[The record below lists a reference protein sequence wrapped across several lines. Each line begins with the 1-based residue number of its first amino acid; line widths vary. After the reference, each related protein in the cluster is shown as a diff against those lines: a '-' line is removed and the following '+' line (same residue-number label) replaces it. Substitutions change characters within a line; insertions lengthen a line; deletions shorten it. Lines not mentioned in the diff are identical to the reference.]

1 MAGGSH
7 FDWDLIR
14 EDDDTIRDALEH
26 ANAPVTL
33 AALVHLT
40 GNVELLRG
48 GIRVDNNRARDLQRG
63 IGTKQQANI
72 RAMALQVLTDYR
84 DRGCPAP
91 PPLAP
96 EALREILRFI
106 TGEEL
111 DEDIVRFLIEESEF
125 ETDDAYGVGGFDAI
139 PADTRRR
146 FHVVVVG
153 AGMSGL
159 LAGYRLKQAGLSFT
173 IVERSPDVGGTWHD
187 NIYPGCR
194 VDNPSHVYEYSFA
207 RHDWPQY
214 YCTQPVLSSY
224 FERCASDFGLRPHIL
239 FEHEVVEADFDEAS
253 DAWNVTVEDRDG
265 HTTMLKANAL
275 ICATGQLNQPRLPD
289 LDGVGAFE
297 GPAFHSAR
305 WDHTLDLSDKRVAVI
320 GTGASAMQFVPEVA
334 RQAREVMVFQRTP
347 PWIYPNPDYRA
358 SVPAGEHWLINHVP
372 YYARW
377 YHFLLFWLD
386 GEGLYASVTKD
397 PAWQHQERSVSAAN
411 EALRK
416 LMIRSIRRELDGD
429 RDLIAASIP
438 KHPPCGKRLLV
449 DDGTWYRTLKR
460 DNVQLITETI
470 DRITADGVRT
480 ADGVGHSADV
490 LVYATGFH
498 ASRFLW
504 PMRVRGRD
512 RRDLREHWGDD
523 PRAFLGVVVPG
534 YPNLFCLYGPNTNIV
549 ITGSTIFFSECGMHY
564 VMGCIKML
572 FENGHRSLECRKE
585 VHDAYN
591 VIIDEGNLQVAW
603 GAPNVRSWY
612 KNKAGRVTQNWPF
625 KLLEYWSRTRTPSR
639 EHFLFN

>member
-1 MAGGSH
+1 MASGNY
-7 FDWDLIR
+7 FDWDPI
-14 EDDDTIRDALEH
+14 DDGDDVIRDALEH

-40 GNVELLRG
+40 GDVELLRG
-48 GIRVDNNRARDLQRG
+48 DISVDHNRARDLQCG
-63 IGTKQQANI
+63 ISMEHQAI
-72 RAMALQVLTDYR
+72 VRARALQVLRDYR
-84 DRGCPAP
+84 DRGCPALS
-91 PPLAP
+91 PLAP
-96 EALREILRFI
+96 DTLREILRFI
-106 TGEEL
+106 TGQEL
-111 DEDIVRFLIEESEF
+111 DEDCVRFLVEESEF
-125 ETDDAYGVGGFDAI
+125 EKDDAYGVGGFDAI
-139 PADTRRR
+139 PADVRRR

-159 LAGYRLKQAGLSFT
+159 LAGYRLKKAGLSFT
-173 IVERSPDVGGTWHD
+173 IVERSSDVGGTWHD
-187 NIYPGCR
+187 NVYPGCR

-214 YCTQPVLSSY
+214 YCAQPILKSY
-224 FERCASDFGLRPHIL
+224 FSHCATDFGLRPHIL
-239 FEHEVVEADFDEAS
+239 FEHEVVGADFDEENGTWS
-253 DAWNVTVEDRDG
+253 VTLQDRDG
-265 HTTMLKANAL
+265 TNSLLKANAL

-289 LDGVGAFE
+289 LEGVGAFE

-305 WDHTLDLSDKRVAVI
+305 WDPTLDLSGKRVAVI

-334 RQAREVMVFQRTP
+334 KEAREVMVFQRTP
-347 PWIYPNPDYRA
+347 PWIYPTPDYRD

-386 GEGLYASVTKD
+386 GEGLYASVKKD
-397 PAWQHQERSVSAAN
+397 EAWPHQERSVSAAN
-411 EALRK
+411 DDLRK
-416 LMIRSIRRELDGD
+416 LMIRSIKRELNGD
-429 RDLIAASIP
+429 KELIAASIP

-449 DDGTWYRTLKR
+449 DDGTWYRTLRR

-470 DRITADGVRT
+470 ERVTADGVRT
-480 ADGVGHSADV
+480 TDGVEHSADV

-504 PMRVRGRD
+504 PMRIRGRE
-512 RRDLREHWGDD
+512 RRDIREHWGDD
-523 PRAFLGVVVPG
+523 PRAYLGIVVPG

-564 VMGCIKML
+564 VMGCIRML
-572 FENGHRSLECRKE
+572 FKNGYRSLECRKE

-591 VIIDEGNLQVAW
+591 AVIDEGNLQVAW

-625 KLLEYWSRTRTPSR
+625 KLLEYWSQTKTPNH
-639 EHFLFN
+639 EHFHFS

>member
-14 EDDDTIRDALEH
+14 DDDDTIRDALEH

-33 AALVHLT
+33 AALVHLS
-40 GNVELLRG
+40 GDVELLRG
-48 GIRVDNNRARDLQRG
+48 DIRVDNNRARDLQRG
-63 IGTKQQANI
+63 IGSKQQAII
-72 RAMALQVLTDYR
+72 RAKALQVLTDYR

-106 TGEEL
+106 TGDEL
-111 DEDIVRFLIEESEF
+111 DEDIVRFLMEESEF
-125 ETDDAYGVGGFDAI
+125 ETDDAYGVGGFDTI
-139 PADTRRR
+139 PADIRRR

-173 IVERSPDVGGTWHD
+173 IVERSAEVGGTWHD

-214 YCTQPVLSSY
+214 YCTQPILHSY

-239 FEHEVVEADFDEAS
+239 FEHEVAGADFDEAS
-253 DAWNVTVEDRDG
+253 GAWSVTVQDGDG
-265 HTTMLKANAL
+265 HTAVLKANAL

-289 LDGVGAFE
+289 LDGLGAFE

-416 LMIRSIRRELDGD
+416 LMIRSIRRELEGD
-429 RDLIAASIP
+429 RALMAASIP

-460 DNVQLITETI
+460 DNVKLITETI
-470 DRITADGVRT
+470 DRITADGVQT

-504 PMRVRGRD
+504 PMRIRGRD

-572 FENGHRSLECRKE
+572 FENGYRSLECRKE

-625 KLLEYWSRTRTPSR
+625 KLLEYWSRTRAPSQR
-639 EHFLFN
+639 DFHFS

>member
-1 MAGGSH
+1 MVGGSH

-14 EDDDTIRDALEH
+14 DDDDTIRDALEH

-40 GNVELLRG
+40 GDVELLRG
-48 GIRVDNNRARDLQRG
+48 DIRVDNSRARDLQRG
-63 IGTKQQANI
+63 IGRKQQASI

-84 DRGCPAP
+84 DRGCPAAA
-91 PPLAP
+91 PLAP
-96 EALREILRFI
+96 ETLREILRFI

-111 DEDIVRFLIEESEF
+111 DEDCVQFLMEESEF

-139 PADTRRR
+139 PSDIRHR

-214 YCTQPVLSSY
+214 YCTQPVLHSY
-224 FERCASDFGLRPHIL
+224 FERCASDFGLRSHVL
-239 FEHEVVEADFDEAS
+239 FEHEVVGADFDEAS
-253 DAWNVTVEDRDG
+253 STWSVTVQSRDG
-265 HTTMLKANAL
+265 HTNVLKANAL

-289 LDGVGAFE
+289 LEGVGAFE

-320 GTGASAMQFVPEVA
+320 GPGASAMQFVPEVA
-334 RQAREVMVFQRTP
+334 RQARQVKIFQRTP

-429 RDLIAASIP
+429 RGLMTASIP

-470 DRITADGVRT
+470 DRITAEGVRT
-480 ADGVGHSADV
+480 ADGVEHSVDV

-504 PMRVRGRD
+504 PMRIRGRN

-523 PRAFLGVVVPG
+523 PRAFLGIVVPG

-549 ITGSTIFFSECGMHY
+549 ITGSTIFFSECAMRY
-564 VMGCIKML
+564 VMGCIRML
-572 FENGHRSLECRKE
+572 FESGHRSLECRKE

-603 GAPNVRSWY
+603 GAPSVRSWY

-625 KLLEYWSRTRTPSR
+625 KLLEYWSRTRTPSHK
-639 EHFLFN
+639 HFLFN

>member
-14 EDDDTIRDALEH
+14 DDDDTIREALEY

-40 GNVELLRG
+40 GDVELLRG
-48 GIRVDNNRARDLQRG
+48 DIRVDNSRARDLQRG
-63 IGTKQQANI
+63 IGKKQQAII
-72 RAMALQVLTDYR
+72 RARALQVLTEYR

-96 EALREILRFI
+96 ETLREILRFI
-106 TGEEL
+106 TGQEL
-111 DEDIVRFLIEESEF
+111 DEDCIRFLMEESEF

-139 PADTRRR
+139 PADVRRR

-159 LAGYRLKQAGLSFT
+159 LAGYRLRQAGLSFT
-173 IVERSPDVGGTWHD
+173 IVERSGDVGGTWHD
-187 NIYPGCR
+187 NVYPGCR
-194 VDNPSHVYEYSFA
+194 IDNPSHVYEYSFA

-214 YCTQPVLSSY
+214 YCTQPVLHSY

-239 FEHEVVEADFDEAS
+239 FEHEVVGADFDEAEG
-253 DAWNVTVEDRDG
+253 AWSVTVRDRG
-265 HTTMLKANAL
+265 GRTTALKANAL

-305 WDHTLDLSDKRVAVI
+305 WDPTLDLSEKRVAVI

-334 RQAREVMVFQRTP
+334 RQAREVIVFQRTP

-411 EALRK
+411 EAVRK
-416 LMIRSIRRELDGD
+416 FMIRSIRRELDGD
-429 RDLIAASIP
+429 KDLIAASIP

-449 DDGTWYRTLKR
+449 DDGTWYRTLRR
-460 DNVQLITETI
+460 DNVQLITEKI
-470 DRITADGVRT
+470 DQVTAHGVRT
-480 ADGVGHSADV
+480 ADGVEHRADA

-504 PMRVRGRD
+504 PMRIRGRD
-512 RRDLREHWGDD
+512 GCDLRRHWGDD
-523 PRAFLGVVVPG
+523 PRAYLGIVVPG

-549 ITGSTIFFSECGMHY
+549 ITGSTIFFSECAMHY
-564 VMGCIKML
+564 VMGCIRML
-572 FENGHRSLECRKE
+572 FENGHRNLECRKD

-625 KLLEYWSRTRTPSR
+625 KLLEYWSRTRTPNR
-639 EHFLFN
+639 EHFLFS

>member
-14 EDDDTIRDALEH
+14 DGDDTIRDALEH
-26 ANAPVTL
+26 ANAPVTM

-40 GNVELLRG
+40 GDVELLRG
-48 GIRVDNNRARDLQRG
+48 DIRVDHSRARDLQCG
-63 IGTKQQANI
+63 ISTEQQAI
-72 RAMALQVLTDYR
+72 VRARALQVLTDYR
-84 DRGCPAP
+84 DRGCPAL

-96 EALREILRFI
+96 ETLREILRFI
-106 TGEEL
+106 TGQEL
-111 DEDIVRFLIEESEF
+111 DEDCVRFLMEESEF
-125 ETDDAYGVGGFDAI
+125 DNDDAYGLGGFDTI
-139 PADTRRR
+139 PVDVRRR

-173 IVERSPDVGGTWHD
+173 IVERSTDVGGTWHD
-187 NIYPGCR
+187 NVYPGCR

-214 YCTQPVLSSY
+214 YCAQPVLQSY

-239 FEHEVVEADFDEAS
+239 FEHEVVGADFDEAS
-253 DAWNVTVEDRDG
+253 GTWGVTLRDG
-265 HTTMLKANAL
+265 DGVTTLLNANAL

-289 LDGVGAFE
+289 LDGMDAFE

-305 WDHTLDLSDKRVAVI
+305 WDPTLDPSGKRVAVI
-320 GTGASAMQFVPEVA
+320 GTGATAMQFVPEIA
-334 RQAREVMVFQRTP
+334 RQAREVIVFQRTP
-347 PWIYPNPDYRA
+347 PWIYPSPDYRA

-397 PAWQHQERSVSAAN
+397 PAWPHQERSVSAAN
-411 EALRK
+411 DALRK
-416 LMIRSIRRELDGD
+416 LMIRSIRHELEGD
-429 RDLIAASIP
+429 EELIEASIP

-449 DDGTWYRTLKR
+449 DDGTWYRTLRR
-460 DNVQLITETI
+460 DNVHLITETI
-470 DRITADGVRT
+470 DRVTANGVRT
-480 ADGVGHSADV
+480 TDGAEHSSDV

-504 PMRVRGRD
+504 PMRIRGRD
-512 RRDLREHWGDD
+512 RRDIREHWGDD
-523 PRAFLGVVVPG
+523 PRAYLGIVVPG

-564 VMGCIKML
+564 VMGCIRML

-591 VIIDEGNLQVAW
+591 AVIDEGNLQVAW

-612 KNKAGRVTQNWPF
+612 KNRAGRVTQNWPF
-625 KLLEYWSRTRTPSR
+625 KLLDYWNRTRTPNQ
-639 EHFLFN
+639 EHFHFS

>member
-1 MAGGSH
+1 MVGGSH

-14 EDDDTIRDALEH
+14 DDDNIIRDALEH
-26 ANAPVTL
+26 ANVPVTL

-40 GNVELLRG
+40 GDVGLLRG
-48 GIRVDNNRARDLQRG
+48 DIRVDNSRARDLQRG
-63 IGTKQQANI
+63 IGRKQQAI
-72 RAMALQVLTDYR
+72 VRAMALQVLIDYR

-111 DEDIVRFLIEESEF
+111 DEDIVRFLMEESEF

-139 PADTRRR
+139 PADLRRR

-159 LAGYRLKQAGLSFT
+159 LAGYRLKEAGISFT
-173 IVERSPDVGGTWHD
+173 IVERSAHVGGTWHD

-214 YCTQPVLSSY
+214 YCTQPVLHSY
-224 FERCASDFGLRPHIL
+224 FERCASDFGLHAHIK
-239 FEHEVVEADFDEAS
+239 FEHEVVGAEFDEAS
-253 DAWNVTVEDRDG
+253 GAWSVTVHDRDG
-265 HTTMLKANAL
+265 RTTVLEANAL

-289 LDGVGAFE
+289 LEGVGGFQ

-305 WDHTLDLSDKRVAVI
+305 WDHALDLSGKRVAVI

-334 RQAREVMVFQRTP
+334 RQARQVMVFQRTP

-449 DDGTWYRTLKR
+449 DDGTWYRTLRR
-460 DNVQLITETI
+460 DNVKLITETI
-470 DRITADGVRT
+470 DRITADGVQT
-480 ADGVGHSADV
+480 ADGVRHSADV

-504 PMRVRGRD
+504 PMRIRGRD

-523 PRAFLGVVVPG
+523 PRAFLGIVVPG

-564 VMGCIKML
+564 VLGCIRML
-572 FENGHRSLECRKE
+572 LENGHRSLECRKD

-591 VIIDEGNLQVAW
+591 VVIDEGNLQVAW

-625 KLLEYWSRTRTPSR
+625 KLLEYWKRTKTPNH

>member
-14 EDDDTIRDALEH
+14 DDDDTIRDALEH

-40 GNVELLRG
+40 GDVELLRG
-48 GIRVDNNRARDLQRG
+48 DIRVDNSRARDLQRG
-63 IGTKQQANI
+63 IGKKQQAII
-72 RAMALQVLTDYR
+72 RARALQVLCDYR
-84 DRGCPAP
+84 DRGCPPP

-96 EALREILRFI
+96 ETLREILRFI

-111 DEDIVRFLIEESEF
+111 DEDCVRFLMAESEF
-125 ETDDAYGVGGFDAI
+125 ETDDAYRVGGFDAI
-139 PADTRRR
+139 PADIRRR

-159 LAGYRLKQAGLSFT
+159 LAGFRLKQAGISFT
-173 IVERSPDVGGTWHD
+173 IVERSADVGGTWHD

-214 YCTQPVLSSY
+214 YCTQPVLHSY
-224 FERCASDFGLRPHIL
+224 FERCASDFGLRPHIK
-239 FEHEVVEADFDEAS
+239 FEHEVLGADFDEANG
-253 DAWNVTVEDRDG
+253 AWNVTIQDRDG
-265 HTTMLKANAL
+265 HAAVLKANAL

-334 RQAREVMVFQRTP
+334 RQAHQVMVFQRTP

-397 PAWQHQERSVSAAN
+397 PDWQHQERSVSAAN

-429 RDLIAASIP
+429 RELIAASIP
-438 KHPPCGKRLLV
+438 RHPPCGKRLLV
-449 DDGTWYRTLKR
+449 DDGTWYRTLRR
-460 DNVQLITETI
+460 DNVTLITETI
-470 DRITADGVRT
+470 ERITADGVRT
-480 ADGVGHSADV
+480 ADGAEHSADV

-504 PMRVRGRD
+504 PMRIRGRD
-512 RRDLREHWGDD
+512 RRDIREHWGDD
-523 PRAFLGVVVPG
+523 PRAFLGIVVPG

-549 ITGSTIFFSECGMHY
+549 ITGSTIFFSECAMHY
-564 VMGCIKML
+564 VMGCIRML
-572 FENGHRSLECRKE
+572 IEDGHRSLECRKA

-591 VIIDEGNLQVAW
+591 VIIDEGNLNVAW

-625 KLLEYWSRTRTPSR
+625 KLLEYWSRTRIPSR

>member
-1 MAGGSH
+1 MASGNY
-7 FDWDLIR
+7 FDWDPIH
-14 EDDDTIRDALEH
+14 DDDDVIRSALEH

-40 GNVELLRG
+40 GDVELLRG
-48 GIRVDNNRARDLQRG
+48 DIRVDHSRARDLQCG
-63 IGTKQQANI
+63 ISTEQQAI
-72 RAMALQVLTDYR
+72 VRTRALEVLADYR

-91 PPLAP
+91 PRLAT
-96 EALREILRFI
+96 ESLREILRFI
-106 TGEEL
+106 TGQEL
-111 DEDIVRFLIEESEF
+111 DEDCVRFLIEESEF
-125 ETDDAYGVGGFDAI
+125 ENDDAYGVGGFDTI
-139 PADTRRR
+139 PADIRHR

-173 IVERSPDVGGTWHD
+173 IVERSSEVGGTWHE
-187 NIYPGCR
+187 NVYPGCR

-214 YCTQPVLSSY
+214 YCAQPVLKSY

-239 FEHEVVEADFDEAS
+239 FEREVVGADFDEAS
-253 DAWNVTVEDRDG
+253 GTWDVTLQDRG
-265 HTTMLKANAL
+265 GTTTTLKANAL

-305 WDHTLDLSDKRVAVI
+305 WDSTLDLSGKRVAVI
-320 GTGASAMQFVPEVA
+320 GTGATAMQFVPEIA
-334 RQAREVMVFQRTP
+334 RQAGEVIVFQRTP
-347 PWIYPNPDYRA
+347 PWIYPSPDYRA

-397 PAWQHQERSVSAAN
+397 PAWPHQERSVSAAN
-411 EALRK
+411 DALRK
-416 LMIRSIRRELDGD
+416 LMIRSIQRELDGD
-429 RDLIAASIP
+429 EELIAASIP
-438 KHPPCGKRLLV
+438 KHPPCGKRLLL
-449 DDGTWYRTLKR
+449 DDGTWYRTLRR
-460 DNVQLITETI
+460 DNVQLVTETI
-470 DRITADGVRT
+470 DRIAAGGVLTTDGVE
-480 ADGVGHSADV
+480 HSADV

-504 PMRVRGRD
+504 PMRIRGRD
-512 RRDLREHWGDD
+512 RRDIREHWGDD
-523 PRAFLGVVVPG
+523 PRAYLGIVVPG

-564 VMGCIKML
+564 VMGCIRML
-572 FENGHRSLECRKE
+572 FENGYHSLECRKE

-591 VIIDEGNLQVAW
+591 VVIDEGNLQVAW

-625 KLLEYWSRTRTPSR
+625 KLLEYWNRTRTPDQ
-639 EHFLFN
+639 EHFHFS

>member
-591 VIIDEGNLQVAW
+591 VVIDEGNLQVAW